1 MASATAAGSSPGPAA
16 PQAPKSRRSV
26 TGTRKA
32 VAALFLL
39 PALVLLGA
47 LVVYP
52 IGYSLIRSFYD
63 QSGDSFTGF
72 DNYQA
77 LFTDDG
83 IRTALKNNVV
93 WVVFAPTVATA
104 LG

>member
-1 MASATAAGSSPGPAA
+1 MTSATATGTGQA
-16 PQAPKSRRSV
+16 PQGPPVPAAPKSRRSV
-26 TGTRKA
+26 TGTRRS

-63 QSGDSFTGF
+63 QSGDSFAGLT
-72 DNYQA
+72 
-77 LFTDDG
+77 TT
-83 IRTALKNNVV
+83 RRCSPTTAS
-93 WVVFAPTVATA
+93 APP
-104 LG
+104 